1 MAERTLIARVRADE
15 ENPGTLIV
23 ASPVVAMADGA
34 PKPGAFLNPLDRV
47 ISLKVLHQRY
57 ALRLPRDVQGRV
69 VEALIPNAFAP
80 VAYDQPLARLDPRAA
95 QGGDPAW
102 AASAGAG
109 ALGMAGEA
117 GATGLIHI
125 TAPSEGIFY
134 RRPTPDAPAYVE
146 AGAPVVSGTVLGLVE
161 VMKCFNQITYG
172 GPGFPERGEIV
183 KVLAED
189 AAEVQ
194 FGQALFWV
202 KPLG

>member
-15 ENPGTLIV
+15 KDPETLIV

-34 PKPGAFLNPLDRV
+34 PRAGAFLNPFDRV

-69 VEALIPNAFAP
+69 VESLIPNAFTP
-80 VAYDQPLARLDPRAA
+80 IAYNQPLARLDPRA
-95 QGGDPAW
+95 GV
-102 AASAGAG
+102 AGAG
-109 ALGMAGEA
+109 AAAVGGEVAGGA
-117 GATGLIHI
+117 GAAGLLRI

-134 RRPTPDAPAYVE
+134 RRGGPDAPAYVE
-146 AGAPVVSGTVLGLVE
+146 VGARVGAGTVLGLVE

-172 GPGFPERGEIV
+172 GPGFPDRGEIV

-194 FGQALFWV
+194 FGQELFWV
-202 KPLG
+202 KPLA

>member
-1 MAERTLIARVRADE
+1 MAERTLIARVRADGKD
-15 ENPGTLIV
+15 PATLIV

-57 ALRLPRDVQGRV
+57 ALRLPRDVQGRI
-69 VEALIPNAFAP
+69 VEALIPNAFTP
-80 VAYDQPLARLDPRAA
+80 IAYDQPLARLDPRAA
-95 QGGDPAW
+95 QGGDPAR
-102 AASAGAG
+102 AASAAAG
-109 ALGMAGEA
+109 ASGAAGDA
-117 GATGLIHI
+117 GAGLIHV

-146 AGAPVVSGTVLGLVE
+146 PGAPVAHGTVLGLVE

-194 FGQALFWV
+194 FGQELFWV
-202 KPLG
+202 RPLER